1 MLSAAKKQNSAYQS
15 SASVVDGKLILSF
28 PNAKTPVVWQLDM
41 AEVKASALEVKG
53 DKDPF
58 VLVLRTTKG
67 EAVDVAPFTTK
78 EEAVEGLVAVTTA
91 LQNAHGLIR
100 PASKTAGQESL
111 PPSYHPAHN
120 KPGKKRWGLLLG
132 AVIVLGTLLFLINS
146 VTSTIPMPPASGDY
160 AADGNAAAPQNGV
173 PMSAEDFFK

>member
-1 MLSAAKKQNSAYQS
+1 MLSRQPAKCPRPDS
-15 SASVVDGKLILSF
+15 SGFENGRAGK
-28 PNAKTPVVWQLDM
+28 
-41 AEVKASALEVKG
+41 
-53 DKDPF
+53 
-58 VLVLRTTKG
+58 
-67 EAVDVAPFTTK
+67 
-78 EEAVEGLVAVTTA
+78 
-91 LQNAHGLIR
+91 
-100 PASKTAGQESL
+100 L

-173 PMSAEDFFK
+173 PMSAEDFLNNNR